1 MGAASRI
8 RVWRRPLLRALLVS
22 FVACWCDCASEA
34 EAKTVRDARPRRR
47 PSAMQLLGL
56 GNWASPCLGG
66 SACRPAGL
74 GWAGLGRFIRLKPRL
89 FGLKPKKPKVKWLV
103 ILLTVILTENR

>member
-1 MGAASRI
+1 MGTGGSGGAAEACCRCGRRRSAGGMGAASRI

-74 GWAGLGRFIRLKPRL
+74 G
-89 FGLKPKKPKVKWLV
+89 
-103 ILLTVILTENR
+103 